1 MEEEKQEKQEQKEQE
16 WCKITTQ
23 KIEEQI
29 KNLNEEGIQPNNIK
43 YLSELVDVHKDL
55 ANEIYWKEKIDM
67 YRESGNYGNYGE
79 YSEGGSYGRRGVPGS
94 GRGRYNEGSYNEG
107 GYSEG
112 GSYGRRGV
120 KGTGRGRYRGEEM
133 MDEMMYHYGN
143 YSEGREQYG
152 ADQETMKSFKYM
164 LKSFKDYY
172 KHLKQEAS
180 SQQEVKM
187 LEDVARE
194 ISEM

>member
-1 MEEEKQEKQEQKEQE
+1 MEEEKKQTEEKSVIDKVTEEVDKTIKRIMEQGVQTNNVDFLYKMIDIKKDIAEIEKEEQE
-16 WCKITTQ
+16 M
-23 KIEEQI
+23 
-29 KNLNEEGIQPNNIK
+29 
-43 YLSELVDVHKDL
+43 
-55 ANEIYWKEKIDM
+55 M
-67 YRESGNYGNYGE
+67 YGNYGNYGE
-79 YSEGGSYGRRGVPGS
+79 YNENGNYNGGRRRDS
-94 GRGRYNEGSYNEG
+94 RGRFMES
-107 GYSEG
+107 

-152 ADQETMKSFKYM
+152 ADQETMKSFQYM
-164 LKSFKDYY
+164 LKAFKDYY

-180 SQQEVKM
+180 SQQEVQM

>member
-1 MEEEKQEKQEQKEQE
+1 MEEKENEIKATMEEKLLKEAEKL
-16 WCKITTQ
+16 
-23 KIEEQI
+23 IECI
-29 KNLNEEGIQPNNIK
+29 VDEGIQAQNIDF
-43 YLSELVDVHKDL
+43 LSKIVDIHKDIS
-55 ANEIYWKEKIDM
+55 NEEYWNMKKEDINM
-67 YRESGNYGNYGE
+67 RYRGYSEGYGE
-79 YSEGGSYGRRGVPGS
+79 YSEGGNYGRRS
-94 GRGRYNEGSYNEG
+94 RDSRGRYTEG

-112 GSYGRRGV
+112 GYSEGSYGRRGV

-143 YSEGREQYG
+143 YSDGRDQYG
-152 ADQETMKSFKYM
+152 ADEETMKSFKYM

>member
-1 MEEEKQEKQEQKEQE
+1 MEEEKKQTEEKNVLDKVTEEVDKSIKRIMEQGVQTNNIDFLYKMIDVKKDIAEIEKEEQE
-16 WCKITTQ
+16 M
-23 KIEEQI
+23 
-29 KNLNEEGIQPNNIK
+29 
-43 YLSELVDVHKDL
+43 
-55 ANEIYWKEKIDM
+55 M
-67 YRESGNYGNYGE
+67 YSNYGNYGRE
-79 YSEGGSYGRRGVPGS
+79 DDMMYSGGRRRDS
-94 GRGRYNEGSYNEG
+94 RGRYM
-107 GYSEG
+107 EG

-133 MDEMMYHYGN
+133 MDEMAYHYGN
-143 YSEGREQYG
+143 YNEGREQYG
-152 ADQETMKSFKYM
+152 ADEETMKSFKYM

-172 KHLKQEAS
+172 KHLKEEAS

>member
-1 MEEEKQEKQEQKEQE
+1 MEEEKKQEKGLDEKV
-16 WCKITTQ
+16 T
-23 KIEEQI
+23 EQI
-29 KNLNEEGIQPNNIK
+29 DKKINSVLEQGIQSGNVDFLYKMIDIKKDISEMKKEENMYNN
-43 YLSELVDVHKDL
+43 Y
-55 ANEIYWKEKIDM
+55 
-67 YRESGNYGNYGE
+67 GNYGRSSYGE
-79 YSEGGSYGRRGVPGS
+79 YSEGSYEGGRRRDS
-94 GRGRYNEGSYNEG
+94 MGRYMEGS
-107 GYSEG
+107 
-112 GSYGRRGV
+112 SYGRRGV

-133 MDEMMYHYGN
+133 MDEMAYHYGN
-143 YSEGREQYG
+143 YNEGREQYG
-152 ADQETMKSFKYM
+152 ADEETMKSFKYM